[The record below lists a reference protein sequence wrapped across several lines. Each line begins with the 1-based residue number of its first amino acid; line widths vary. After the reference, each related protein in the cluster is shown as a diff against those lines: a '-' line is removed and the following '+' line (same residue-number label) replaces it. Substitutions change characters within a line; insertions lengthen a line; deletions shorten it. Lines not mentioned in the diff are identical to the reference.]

1 MPANLTSKDAVNNYI
16 FNSFLPEI
24 LGPNCP
30 TKINLLTSFKG
41 YVNKKISDAIMSEE
55 LAIRW
60 LPDLLKKL
68 EDRLSDWNSLGIP
81 YPCCPS
87 EQNKELMLTW
97 RHPKYKEI
105 TGYNSLSENF
115 IHILSWIEK
124 LSSREF
130 LIVCAVLLKGLGATK
145 IFITDGP
152 NDGGIDLI
160 ARVEQTPFNSLVF
173 FVQSKTVQDKTKPIS
188 RDTVLMEYG
197 KYLSLPHEEVYQRY
211 RRALNVD
218 RSSDGA
224 SYCYAV
230 ISNTEFHNS
239 AKEISSKVGILLRS
253 KIQTA
258 YFLSHLVQ
266 AKDLERI
273 RCDLKNYLGVDLT
286 LNLSNKIILN

>member
-1 MPANLTSKDAVNNYI
+1 
-16 FNSFLPEI
+16 
-24 LGPNCP
+24 
-30 TKINLLTSFKG
+30 
-41 YVNKKISDAIMSEE
+41 
-55 LAIRW
+55 
-60 LPDLLKKL
+60 
-68 EDRLSDWNSLGIP
+68 
-81 YPCCPS
+81 
-87 EQNKELMLTW
+87 
-97 RHPKYKEI
+97 
-105 TGYNSLSENF
+105 
-115 IHILSWIEK
+115 
-124 LSSREF
+124 
-130 LIVCAVLLKGLGATK
+130 
-145 IFITDGP
+145 
-152 NDGGIDLI
+152 
-160 ARVEQTPFNSLVF
+160 
-173 FVQSKTVQDKTKPIS
+173 
-188 RDTVLMEYG
+188 MEYG